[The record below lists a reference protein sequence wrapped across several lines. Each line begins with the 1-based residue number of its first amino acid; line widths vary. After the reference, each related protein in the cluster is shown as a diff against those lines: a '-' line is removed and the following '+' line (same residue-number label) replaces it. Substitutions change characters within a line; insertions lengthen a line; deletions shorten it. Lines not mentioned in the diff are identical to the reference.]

1 MTTAELIDRIEFW
14 LDKVSAPRFT
24 EAKHYLPA
32 LNIAQRKFID
42 DRYGN
47 IKQQKRYAFEL
58 NAKVKAD
65 LNTLVVKTAFQSTGL
80 AANVITVPID
90 FNYDLGL
97 QVKIDGK
104 IHTSTDASINEL
116 LETFENSFDAPSDEE
131 PRHTY
136 ENRRITIETSG
147 GNIAEYR
154 MFYLRYPL
162 NIDGAQ
168 TSELPEHTHEE
179 LAKLAAASI
188 EGTVED
194 YNKQQAVEKEVQ
206 SQ

>member
-24 EAKHYLPA
+24 ETRHYLPA

-65 LNTLVVKTAFQSTGL
+65 LNTLVVKTPFQTTGL
-80 AANVITVPID
+80 VANVITVPNN

-97 QVKIDGK
+97 QVKIAGK
-104 IHTSTDASINEL
+104 IHTSGDISVNEL

-136 ENRRITIETSG
+136 ENRRITVETG
-147 GNIAEYR
+147 GGTVAEYR

-162 NIDGAQ
+162 PITAGQ

-194 YNKQQAVEKEVQ
+194 YNKQQAVEKEAQ